1 MDIISNWDKI
11 KQHFNKSFRSNL
23 HVSIASIT
31 SDNMP
36 TVTPIGSLFLNN
48 DQTGF
53 YFEKYPS
60 KIPMYS
66 KINKKIC
73 VLAINSSR
81 WFWFNSLFRKKFNS
95 FPGIKLYG
103 KLGKKRKAT
112 DVEIK
117 RLNRRMKMTK
127 GLKGH
132 KYLWE
137 NMKMIREVEFNNV
150 EIINLGEMTKGLMK

>member
-1 MDIISNWDKI
+1 MDLYSNWDKI
-11 KQHFNKSFRSNL
+11 RLHFNKSFRSNF
-23 HVSIASIT
+23 HVSIASVT
-31 SDNMP
+31 SDNIP

-53 YFEKYPS
+53 YFEKYPT

-73 VLAINSSR
+73 VLAVNSNR
-81 WFWFNSLFRKKFNS
+81 WFWINSLFKGRFS
-95 FPGIKLYG
+95 TYPGIKLYG
-103 KLGKKRKAT
+103 KLGEKRKAAEI
-112 DVEIK
+112 EIK

-132 KYLWE
+132 KYLWGS
-137 NMKMIREVEFNNV
+137 MTMVREITFTKAEQ
-150 EIINLGEMTKGLMK
+150 INLREMTIKI